1 MSNIDWYKANLA
13 AKRAEMRLNARSESK
28 NDNIDDMRRKYRAIT
43 AKKAQITVKTDKNDE
58 YKATDAQFR
67 EKCLSEWKAKRA
79 DSTPNPNAAFRH
91 KKDKKMSIMERI
103 EASAKVAR
111 SIKRKAI
118 DR

>member
-13 AKRAEMRLNARSESK
+13 AKRAEMRLNARSESE

-79 DSTPNPNAAFRH
+79 DSTPNPNAMF
-91 KKDKKMSIMERI
+91 KKQKATLSRI
-103 EASAKVAR
+103 SNELEWLASNE
-111 SIKRKAI
+111 
-118 DR
+118 DE